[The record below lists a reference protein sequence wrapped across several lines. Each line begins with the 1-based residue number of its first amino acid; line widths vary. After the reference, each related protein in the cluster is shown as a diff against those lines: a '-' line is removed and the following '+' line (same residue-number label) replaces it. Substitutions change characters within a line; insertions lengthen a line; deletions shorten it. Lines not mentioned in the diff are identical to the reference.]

1 MRVIPVLIAI
11 LVTAALY
18 IAVFQR
24 EALVAFAL
32 GDAAAQQPQTE
43 EDAGGDIAENAQAIA
58 PSISVVALRSQAQEV
73 DSAVILRGQTEA
85 HRQVD
90 VRAETSATVISEPL
104 RKGHF
109 VEAGELLCHLDPGT
123 REASLSEARAQLEEA
138 RARLPEAEAGTS
150 EANARLQEALAR
162 LDEAEINDNAASRLS
177 EGGFASDTR
186 VATTRAGVR
195 AAEAGVEAARA
206 GLESARTAIQSAKS
220 GVQSAEAAVATA
232 ETEIDRLEI
241 TAPFAGLLESDTA
254 ELGSLMQPG
263 GLCATVIQLDP
274 IKLVGFVP
282 ETEVDRV
289 EVGALAGARLVSG
302 REVQGRVTFLSRSAD
317 PTTRTFRTEIQV
329 ANPDFSIR
337 DGQTAEILIAADGLM
352 AHKVPQSALTLNS
365 EGKLGLRTVSGDD
378 LVEFVPIT
386 LLRDTIDGVWVTG
399 LPDQAD
405 VIVVGQDFVTAGVRV
420 KASFGEVT
428 P

>member
-1 MRVIPVLIAI
+1 M
-11 LVTAALY
+11 
-18 IAVFQR
+18 
-24 EALVAFAL
+24 
-32 GDAAAQQPQTE
+32 
-43 EDAGGDIAENAQAIA
+43 
-58 PSISVVALRSQAQEV
+58 
-73 DSAVILRGQTEA
+73 
-85 HRQVD
+85 
-90 VRAETSATVISEPL
+90 
-104 RKGHF
+104 
-109 VEAGELLCHLDPGT
+109 
-123 REASLSEARAQLEEA
+123 
-138 RARLPEAEAGTS
+138 
-150 EANARLQEALAR
+150 
-162 LDEAEINDNAASRLS
+162 
-177 EGGFASDTR
+177 
-186 VATTRAGVR
+186 
-195 AAEAGVEAARA
+195 
-206 GLESARTAIQSAKS
+206 
-220 GVQSAEAAVATA
+220 ATA